1 MNVKIEIEDGDG
13 DHSYTAIDTIE
24 IVKKVTSFLSDYNI
38 PQVRLNFFIL
48 IRIQHCFLFIDYIID

>member
-48 IRIQHCFLFIDYIID
+48 IRIQHCFLFIDYIIN